1 MAESPSA
8 PPMQEPVFVGRRE
21 DLVKAK
27 KTKITVNDREIII
40 VYSTKGKLHAIDALC
55 YHQGGSL
62 FEGDIEELGGRSCIV
77 CPFHK
82 YSITLSTGECIY
94 EEAVNPRK
102 SKTKTVWKTLGRK
115 QRIHRLIDK
124 EDDVY
129 VELSDLTDKRES
141 DYFYTEEGRNSISIM

>member
-62 FEGDIEELGGRSCIV
+62 FEGDIE
-77 CPFHK
+77 
-82 YSITLSTGECIY
+82 
-94 EEAVNPRK
+94 AVNPRK